1 MDLLAIDYWDHID
14 VFRNKLGQRGA
25 FITIQYLQCAYFNE
39 TFDQY
44 FFRCVEHMQLDFKR
58 AMQSEIHRY
67 RLSEDYIMLF
77 RKEWI
82 RLDDKRL
89 SRRQEGSRRQEEKAP
104 IPSDSLLRLDSMQML
119 EGADDSSSDS
129 PVGTPAPRD
138 RRLNKVHKVIQMLE
152 DMPRNLTGFIT
163 RAQVLEFCHR
173 MHVMHRYSSWKV
185 DIEEMERELFRGNKR
200 ISLMDFC
207 LYAERVENYNWS
219 LRDIEKMKR
228 GEIRRLTMEKVP
240 AFNPEVSSYER
251 YMKWCTDHLVI
262 DLFWLGVNPTIRSA
276 ALMDTR
282 RSSVQEREEL
292 TKEAAK
298 AIRCGWMSLDGDEL
312 GVLSRAKIRQLT
324 LLLIEILEPPFRQFP
339 LRLFALLKRNAATR
353 IRKEWPP
360 GVWRDVMTY
369 WDFVTTL
376 SADIGPLVAPTS
388 RSIVPVSKSRRIFV
402 L

>member
-1 MDLLAIDYWDHID
+1 MDLLAIDYWDLLD
-14 VFRNKLGQRGA
+14 VFRDKLGQRGA

-82 RLDDKRL
+82 RLDQHGSGKR
-89 SRRQEGSRRQEEKAP
+89 SQRRQEEKAP
-104 IPSDSLLRLDSMQML
+104 IPSESLIQLDSMQML
-119 EGADDSSSDS
+119 EGVDESSSDS
-129 PVGTPAPRD
+129 PVATPAPRD
-138 RRLNKVHKVIQMLE
+138 RSLNQVHKIFQILE
-152 DMPRNLTGFIT
+152 NRPRNPTGFIT
-163 RAQVLEFCHR
+163 RPQVLEFCHR
-173 MHVMHRYSSWKV
+173 MHSLHRYSSWKV
-185 DIEEMERELFRGNKR
+185 DIEEMDRELFRGNNR
-200 ISLMDFC
+200 VSLMDFC

-219 LRDIEKMKR
+219 PRDIEKMKF
-228 GEIRRLTMEKVP
+228 GEIRRIKMEKVP

-251 YMKWCTDHLVI
+251 YMKWCTAHLAI
-262 DLFWLGVNPTIRSA
+262 DLFWLGVNPTLRSA
-276 ALMDTR
+276 SLLDR
-282 RSSVQEREEL
+282 RHSSVQEREEL

-298 AIRCGWMSLDGDEL
+298 AVRCGWMSLDDDEL
-312 GVLSRAKIRQLT
+312 GVLPRAKIRQLT
-324 LLLIEILEPPFRQFP
+324 LLLIEILEPPFSQFP
-339 LRLFALLKRNAATR
+339 LRFFALLKRNAATR

-388 RSIVPVSKSRRIFV
+388 RSIIPKAKARRIFV
-402 L
+402 V